1 MKKLYDFECQIRRI
15 IDQEYNSWKLIS
27 LKSYTFLIK
36 NETKLAPDIR
46 NNLILQICEI
56 YQEDCRIYLDEYP
69 EQEKLRNLYFMNKRF
84 PFKLSNIEDDYER

>member
-1 MKKLYDFECQIRRI
+1 MKDK
-15 IDQEYNSWKLIS
+15 SWLDRIS

-36 NETKLAPDIR
+36 NETKLVPDIR

-69 EQEKLRNLYFMNKRF
+69 EQEKLRNLYFMDNMGF
-84 PFKLSNIEDDYER
+84 PFKLPNIEDDNER